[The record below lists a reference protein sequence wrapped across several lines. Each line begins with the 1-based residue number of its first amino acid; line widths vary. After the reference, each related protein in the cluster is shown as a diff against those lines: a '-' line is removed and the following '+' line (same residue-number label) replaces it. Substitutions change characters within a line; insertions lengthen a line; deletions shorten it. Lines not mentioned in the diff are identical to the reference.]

1 MQPCVKFVEKEMTEK
16 LAKDK
21 LDQKL
26 ESIVVLQ
33 VNTEVQHIVFVI

>member
-1 MQPCVKFVEKEMTEK
+1 MQRCVKFVEKEMTEK
-16 LAKDK
+16 LDKDK